1 MQISI
6 AHNETRVL
14 LNSRLQQL
22 HAEGFQSVLLAHYG
36 ELNQD
41 LINSLTVSVEEMM
54 VSAGDRKPL
63 IKRVFSILIEGL
75 QNILIHGERT
85 DGEQLSLL
93 IVAANENHYRIIM
106 GNSAL
111 AGDKNKLIGYLNKL
125 NSMNDEE
132 IKAFYLEILNNGLI
146 SSKGGAGLG
155 FITMRMKS
163 KAQLQYTFEESEG
176 PLLFFTISTDLD
188 RKGL

>member
-1 MQISI
+1 MQTSTVN
-6 AHNETRVL
+6 NEIRTL
-14 LNSRLQQL
+14 LNDRLQQL
-22 HAEGFQSVLLAHYG
+22 HSDGYTSVLLAHIG

-75 QNILIHGERT
+75 QNILLHGERNE
-85 DGEQLSLL
+85 DGQLSLVV
-93 IVAANENHYRIIM
+93 VAANEQSYRVLL
-106 GNSAL
+106 GNIARSI
-111 AGDKNKLIGYLNKL
+111 DKDKLIGYLHKI
-125 NSMNDEE
+125 NSMDDEE
-132 IKAFYLEILNNGLI
+132 VKAFYLEILNNGLI

-163 KAQLQYTFEESEG
+163 KALLDYTFEDWTDEQT
-176 PLLFFTISTDLD
+176 FFTISTDLD
-188 RKGL
+188 RRA